1 MEVTDDH
8 QFIRKNVESIESD
21 PLWFV
26 VVWLESIES
35 DPFGC
40 GFGPL
45 WFWTPLVLTPLVLTP
60 LICSLVFDPFGFCKQ
75 VEEQLKKRVSP
86 VKRGGDRRS
95 SVYKEKCRI
104 NRV

>member
-1 MEVTDDH
+1 MTDDH

-21 PLWFV
+21 PFG
-26 VVWLESIES
+26 LESIES
-35 DPFGC
+35 DPFGLRKNVESIESDP
-40 GFGPL
+40 FGL
-45 WFWTPLVLTPLVLTP
+45 YGLTPLV
-60 LICSLVFDPFGFCKQ
+60 
-75 VEEQLKKRVSP
+75 